1 MGLESWS
8 LRDQPQ
14 SSDWLPLPYSKN
26 HLQPAVRVS
35 SDSFFSTSQV
45 FAPWNKNTMPGVRNQ
60 CLEWECIC
68 GDYEQLPLS
77 SIRRLCYLFARN
89 FSHMWISLKKSPSW
103 YRLLAYNRKMT
114 LPKGFAWTEPIGSC
128 QTWILKQLLPIP
140 VCFLIS
146 LSVYV
151 HPYRIY
157 NLTHML
163 LRFTM

>member
-89 FSHMWISLKKSPSW
+89 FSHMWISLKKKSQLIQIASLQQKNDSSQ
-103 YRLLAYNRKMT
+103 RICVN
-114 LPKGFAWTEPIGSC
+114 WTHWLMPDLNSQATPANSC
-128 QTWILKQLLPIP
+128 LLPHFSLC
-140 VCFLIS
+140 VCASIS
-146 LSVYV
+146 N
-151 HPYRIY
+151 I
-157 NLTHML
+157 
-163 LRFTM
+163 